1 MRRAAQ
7 APRVLETGALPRT
20 LAPFVRRFRN
30 LIGLPSCHYDGTY
43 GRAVREAIALYTP
56 QVIALEVPACL
67 MPELEWAACCWPA
80 PVASVS
86 RHMTLPCLPG
96 DSIFEAFRAGRRAG
110 LTIIPIDV
118 DLAVDGHHDGVS
130 LPGAELGERV
140 GLSFAEIT
148 STLAARAVPH
158 ETDIV
163 REAAMARAL
172 AALMLRFESVLW
184 VGGLAHWNRLVDRL
198 DADNF
203 EAPVISGA
211 PARMFVRTRLAASAL
226 YRLTG
231 QWPWLV
237 ANFAAAPGQFD
248 PIDAERRLL
257 HQAAR
262 LPLHRR
268 GGPHEAPAGT
278 ESVRGVMDVART
290 AVYARNLAATRGLRE
305 LPSLAELLL
314 SAKATIGDGYAARV
328 YRLAMR
334 DTVTDATRALPA
346 LTWEVAP
353 NARRAGYRLNGRWLA
368 TEAWLRADRAA
379 LAILEFSEL
388 DRAACDGHYKD
399 LPRPHGA
406 DRFFWGAY
414 PPDEAAYEEFVRYLL
429 RRASVSDEDAWR
441 SAPFTCGMRDGV
453 DVRATIRHWQDDRL
467 YVREARRGA
476 MNFTNGVIDW
486 TSSTER
492 SPVLW
497 NLGANDRGGWN
508 DPDSPHVGSC
518 SREVQ
523 PHDVLFSLGQSEAT
537 LRHREWSV
545 LTLDC
550 PTYLDR
556 PGGRRTFWDAV
567 IKNLLSVAGTTGD
580 NLYSWFQTMCCFCA
594 GKPLVYYSRYVP
606 GPRLFDIARVN
617 RVRLVWSPLDRI
629 PAPLLVRHRTF
640 RQLHLSTSQW
650 KELRRRL
657 REARG
662 GVPDFARLT
671 G

>member
-1 MRRAAQ
+1 LRSA
-7 APRVLETGALPRT
+7 APRVPGPPTLPRT
-20 LAPFVRRFRN
+20 LAPFARRFRN
-30 LIGLPSCHYDGTY
+30 LIGLPSCHYDGMY
-43 GRAVREAIALYTP
+43 GRAVREAIALNKP

-67 MPELEWAACCWPA
+67 MPELEWAARCWPV

-86 RHMTLPCLPG
+86 RHATLPCLPG
-96 DSIFEAFRAGRRAG
+96 DSIFEAFRAGRSAG
-110 LTIIPIDV
+110 LTIVPVDV
-118 DLAVDGHHDGVS
+118 DLAADGHHDGVS

-140 GLSFAEIT
+140 GPSFAEMT
-148 STLAARAVPH
+148 SSLAALAVPH
-158 ETDIV
+158 DTDIA

-184 VGGLAHWNRLVDRL
+184 VGGVAHWNRLIERF
-198 DADNF
+198 DARDF
-203 EAPVISGA
+203 EAPSFPSA
-211 PARMFVRTRLAASAL
+211 PERSFVRTRLAASAL

-237 ANFAAAPGQFD
+237 ANFAAAPDRFD
-248 PIDAERRLL
+248 PVDAERRLL
-257 HQAAR
+257 HQATR
-262 LPLHRR
+262 LSRRRR
-268 GGPHEAPAGT
+268 GVSHEAPSGV

-314 SAKATIGDGYAARV
+314 AARATIGDVYAARV
-328 YRLAMR
+328 YRLAMH
-334 DTVTDATRALPA
+334 DNVTDATRALPA

-353 NARRAGYRLNGRWLA
+353 GARRAGYRLKSRWLT
-368 TEAWLRADRAA
+368 TEAWLRAGDGA
-379 LAILEFSEL
+379 LALPEFSEL
-388 DRAACDGHYKD
+388 DRAARDGHYKD
-399 LPRPHGA
+399 LPRPHRG

-429 RRASVSDEDAWR
+429 RRASVSDEDAGR
-441 SAPFTCGMRDGV
+441 SAPFSCGMRDGL
-453 DVRATIRHWQDDRL
+453 DVRATIRHWQDGTL
-467 YVREARRGA
+467 YVREKRRGA
-476 MNFTNGVIDW
+476 LRFTNGVIDW
-486 TSSTER
+486 TSRTER
-492 SPVLW
+492 SPILW
-497 NLGANDRGGWN
+497 NRGASGQAGWN

-556 PGGRRTFWDAV
+556 PRGRQTFWGAV
-567 IKNLLSVAGTTGD
+567 IEHLLSVQGTSEDHLHT
-580 NLYSWFQTMCCFCA
+580 WFEAMCRFCA

-606 GPRLFDIARVN
+606 GPGLFAIARVHC
-617 RVRLVWSPLDRI
+617 VRLVWSPLDRI

-657 REARG
+657 SEARG
-662 GVPDFARLT
+662 GVPDFARLIA
-671 G
+671 